1 MKVKSVGSIKNKKI
15 LILGGTG
22 FLGNKLISSLLNEN
36 LQIYL
41 LARNS
46 RTRKD
51 LKKYNSNKNIKIFD
65 WIGTDS
71 KIIEKILKEV
81 NCVINLC
88 GILYENRTGDFD
100 RVHSEL
106 PSLLGE
112 LCLKN
117 NIETFVHVSALGVS
131 EFSDSKYS
139 RSKAIGD
146 KRLLENFPKAKILR
160 PSLLFGKGDN
170 FFGQFSKMS
179 SISPALPLIS
189 KNTRF
194 QPIFVD
200 DVVLAIIKLLSKK
213 DIKGNIFEIGGK
225 FAYTFEELLK
235 ILLDIKNIKRL
246 LIPLSPNLMIFPAF
260 FLQLLPK
267 PPFTVDQMKLLRKDN
282 ILNGNHPGLEA
293 LNIKATSMK
302 KELTKIYKN

>member
-1 MKVKSVGSIKNKKI
+1 MNYV
-15 LILGGTG
+15 
-22 FLGNKLISSLLNEN
+22 
-36 LQIYL
+36 Q
-41 LARNS
+41 
-46 RTRKD
+46 
-51 LKKYNSNKNIKIFD
+51 
-65 WIGTDS
+65 
-71 KIIEKILKEV
+71 
-81 NCVINLC
+81 
-88 GILYENRTGDFD
+88 
-100 RVHSEL
+100 
-106 PSLLGE
+106 
-112 LCLKN
+112 KN
-117 NIETFVHVSALGVS
+117 NIETLVHVSALGVS

-200 DVVLAIIKLLSKK
+200 DVVLAIIKLISNK

-282 ILNGNHPGLEA
+282 ILNGKHPGLEA
-293 LNIKATSMK
+293 LDIKATSMK

>member
-1 MKVKSVGSIKNKKI
+1 MKTKKNKKI
-15 LILGGTG
+15 VVFGGSG
-22 FLGNKLISSLLNEN
+22 FLGNSLIKFLIKMDYEIILFTRKASPEKLIEK
-36 LQIYL
+36 YKF
-41 LARNS
+41 NS
-46 RTRKD
+46 
-51 LKKYNSNKNIKIFD
+51 NIKIINWNVND
-65 WIGTDS
+65 Y
-71 KIIEKILKEV
+71 ELVEQNIL
-81 NCVINLC
+81 NADCIINLC
-88 GILYENRTGDFD
+88 GILYENKHGDFF
-100 RVHSEL
+100 RVHSDL
-106 PSLLGE
+106 PALLGK
-112 LCLKN
+112 LSIKN
-117 NIETFVHVSALGVS
+117 KINKLIHVSALGVS
-131 EFSDSKYS
+131 ELSDSIYS
-139 RSKAIGD
+139 RSKASGEG
-146 KRLLENFPKAKILR
+146 KLLENFPKAKILR

-189 KNTRF
+189 KTTRF

-200 DVVLAIIKLLSKK
+200 DVVLAIIKLISKK